1 MEKFIYFNNLFSIYK
16 ELLTKNNQL
25 IFSAYYEDNLSLQEI
40 ADNLNV
46 SKSYVGTTLKKC
58 ENKLQEYENKLQ
70 IYAKND
76 QLNKLLTYND
86 ITKIKEELRKII
98 F

>member
-1 MEKFIYFNNLFSIYK
+1 MDNFLYFNNLFNIYK
-16 ELLTKNNQL
+16 DLLTEKNKN
-25 IFSAYYEDNLSLQEI
+25 IFSYYYEDNLSLQEI